1 MSIQRWDQ
9 RFLAST
15 RGRVVVLLRRA
26 SRTVNDLA
34 EELELTD
41 NAVRAHLATLERD
54 GLVRQ
59 EGVRREGHKP
69 SYAYGLTPEA
79 ETLFP
84 KAYGSV
90 LGSIVEVVQRRL
102 GPEETSEILR
112 EAGRQLAASL
122 DEAAGIEERV
132 EQAVAT
138 IEGLGGLAEVEE
150 QDDRYLL
157 RGFACPLA
165 EAVRSAPS
173 SCQIAES
180 LLAEATGLAVR
191 ECCDRNGT
199 PRCRFELRPLSHGSD

>member
-15 RGRVVVLLRRA
+15 RGRVVTLLRRA

-41 NAVRAHLATLERD
+41 NAVRSHLATLERD

-59 EGVRREGHKP
+59 EGVRREGRKP

-79 ETLFP
+79 ESLFP

-90 LGSIVEVVQRRL
+90 LGSVVDVVHSRL
-102 GPEETSEILR
+102 GPEETLAILR
-112 EAGRQLAASL
+112 EVGRRLATPPDDGAGF
-122 DEAAGIEERV
+122 DKRV
-132 EQAVAT
+132 ERAATT
-138 IEGLGGLAEVEE
+138 IEGLGGLAEVE
-150 QDDRYLL
+150 DHGDYALL

-165 EAVRSAPS
+165 EAVSDAPV

-180 LLAEATGLAVR
+180 LLTEAIGLSVR
-191 ECCDRNGT
+191 ECCDRDGT
-199 PRCRFELRPLSHGSD
+199 PRCRFELRPADRQT